1 MVAGVASKGDKVVR
15 SLKSAMVIGLVVV
28 TGTSFAQTEPGW
40 TPPPMVPANQPPTPP
55 LETPPN
61 NQPPPMP
68 PANQPGTPPPPATVP
83 PVGYQ
88 PGYSPYGQPPAP
100 AKPGPEIGLMVSE
113 SLFGMLTAGGITV
126 LPYFLLFANGVF
138 YDQTVSSIMLILIFS
153 AVPLAVA
160 QTQVS
165 LANGSKYY
173 AAEMWPA
180 ALAGLAAQAG
190 VLALFYATGWL
201 PTPQVSGGAPTGGSV
216 PLLLIG
222 SIVAVPLIQM
232 AVLNLTKSPRF
243 KPYALGSDK
252 PGHRISL
259 GMPTPAP
266 IVAET
271 RQGLSVGV
279 NLSLLNGTF

>member
-1 MVAGVASKGDKVVR
+1 MSFKSVMVVA
-15 SLKSAMVIGLVVV
+15 LVVV
-28 TGTSFAQTEPGW
+28 TGSAFAQTGTPGW
-40 TPPPMVPANQPPTPP
+40 TPPPMVPAT
-55 LETPPN
+55 
-61 NQPPPMP
+61 PPPMP
-68 PANQPGTPPPPATVP
+68 PPEPVTPAPAPTPAPTAQPGTPPPPATVP
-83 PVGYQ
+83 PAGYQ
-88 PGYSPYGQPPAP
+88 PGYAPYGQPPATQ
-100 AKPGPEIGLMVSE
+100 KPGPEVGLMISE

-173 AAEMWPA
+173 QADMWPA

-190 VLALFYATGWL
+190 VLALFYATGWI
-201 PTPQVSGGAPTGGSV
+201 PPPPVSGGAPGGGSV
-216 PLLLIG
+216 PLLLVG

-243 KPYALGSDK
+243 KPYALGKDK
-252 PGHRISL
+252 PGHRIEL
-259 GMPTPAP
+259 GLPAPAP

-271 RQGLSVGV
+271 RAGLSVGV

>member
-1 MVAGVASKGDKVVR
+1 
-15 SLKSAMVIGLVVV
+15 
-28 TGTSFAQTEPGW
+28 
-40 TPPPMVPANQPPTPP
+40 
-55 LETPPN
+55 
-61 NQPPPMP
+61 
-68 PANQPGTPPPPATVP
+68 
-83 PVGYQ
+83 
-88 PGYSPYGQPPAP
+88 
-100 AKPGPEIGLMVSE
+100 MVSE

-126 LPYFLLFANGVF
+126 LPYFLLFANGIF

-173 AAEMWPA
+173 FAEMWPA
-180 ALAGLAAQAG
+180 ALAGLAAQGG
-190 VLALFYATGWL
+190 VLALYYATGWL
-201 PTPQVSGGAPTGGSV
+201 PTPLVSGGTPTGGSA

-222 SIVAVPLIQM
+222 SIVGVPLVQM

-252 PGHRISL
+252 PGHRIAL
-259 GMPTPAP
+259 GAPVPTPV
-266 IVAET
+266 VAET

-279 NLSLLNGTF
+279 SLSLLNGTF